1 MKRLGSKPIKILK
14 SFVGKNGAYYE
25 YSVRILGRHLQY
37 AITCLNGY
45 ESISIYDGD
54 DFEDSFEI
62 FCELAM
68 VLRGLSYA
76 EQFNKTKKD
85 IQMGLDELYDKEQ
98 NMLLKVKPLFL
109 GDSDFPNV

>member
-1 MKRLGSKPIKILK
+1 
-14 SFVGKNGAYYE
+14 
-25 YSVRILGRHLQY
+25 
-37 AITCLNGY
+37 
-45 ESISIYDGD
+45 
-54 DFEDSFEI
+54 
-62 FCELAM
+62 M